1 MAKMN
6 MFFPTCGALR
16 VSVRE
21 GVFVR
26 VSACVLVYMYV
37 CMRMCIYIQ
46 TCG

>member
-21 GVFVR
+21 GVFVS
-26 VSACVLVYMYV
+26 VSVCVLNYV
-37 CMRMCIYIQ
+37 RMCIYIQ